1 MNNWAVIL
9 GSSSGIGRQCAIEL
23 AKNKINIFGVY
34 LRKSKNY
41 IEELSDEIKSYG
53 VKVRF
58 LKMNAANESNR
69 LDAINQLK
77 SLDNVN
83 VKIFIHSL
91 AFGTLKPMIDNEE
104 NNQLKQKQ
112 IEMTTDVMSHSL
124 IYWAQDLFNNN
135 LFNKHSQII
144 AMTSAGGNKQWKNYG
159 AVSLAKS
166 SLESAIRQLALELAP
181 YQIACNSIEAGV
193 TLTAALEKIPNFQSM
208 VDSALNIN
216 PHKRLTLPQD
226 IANAVIM
233 LCKHNTSWI
242 TGNTIKVDGG
252 ESL

>member
-34 LRKSKNY
+34 LRKPKNY

-53 VKVRF
+53 VKVKF

-104 NNQLKQKQ
+104 
-112 IEMTTDVMSHSL
+112 
-124 IYWAQDLFNNN
+124 
-135 LFNKHSQII
+135 II
-144 AMTSAGGNKQWKNYG
+144 AMPSAGGNKQWKNYG

-181 YQIACNSIEAGV
+181 HQIACNSIEAGV

-208 VDSALNIN
+208 VDNALNIN
-216 PHKRLTLPQD
+216 PHKRLTLPED

-233 LCKHNTSWI
+233 LCKHNSSWI

>member
-1 MNNWAVIL
+1 
-9 GSSSGIGRQCAIEL
+9 
-23 AKNKINIFGVY
+23 
-34 LRKSKNY
+34 
-41 IEELSDEIKSYG
+41 
-53 VKVRF
+53 
-58 LKMNAANESNR
+58 MNAAHESNR

-77 SLDNVN
+77 TLDEVN
-83 VKIFIHSL
+83 VKIFIRSL
-91 AFGTLKPMIDNEE
+91 AVGTLKPIIDNEE

-135 LFNKHSQII
+135 LFNKYSQII

-181 YQIACNSIEAGV
+181 HQIACNSIEAGV
-193 TLTAALEKIPNFQSM
+193 TLTAALEKISNFQSM

-216 PHKRLTLPQD
+216 PHKRPTLPED

-233 LCKHNTSWI
+233 LCKYNSSWI

>member
-34 LRKSKNY
+34 LRKPKNY

-77 SLDNVN
+77 SLDDVN

-91 AFGTLKPMIDNEE
+91 AFGTLKPIIDNEE

-112 IEMTTDVMSHSL
+112 IEMTPDVMSHSL
-124 IYWAQDLFNNN
+124 ISF
-135 LFNKHSQII
+135 
-144 AMTSAGGNKQWKNYG
+144 TSL
-159 AVSLAKS
+159 SD
-166 SLESAIRQLALELAP
+166 
-181 YQIACNSIEAGV
+181 NS
-193 TLTAALEKIPNFQSM
+193 
-208 VDSALNIN
+208 NIF
-216 PHKRLTLPQD
+216 L
-226 IANAVIM
+226 
-233 LCKHNTSWI
+233 
-242 TGNTIKVDGG
+242 
-252 ESL
+252 

>member
-1 MNNWAVIL
+1 
-9 GSSSGIGRQCAIEL
+9 
-23 AKNKINIFGVY
+23 
-34 LRKSKNY
+34 
-41 IEELSDEIKSYG
+41 
-53 VKVRF
+53 
-58 LKMNAANESNR
+58 MNAANQSNR

-77 SLDNVN
+77 SLDDVN

-91 AFGTLKPMIDNEE
+91 AFGTLKPIIDNEE

-135 LFNKHSQII
+135 FFNKHSQII

-226 IANAVIM
+226 IANAVTM